1 MAGSLTVSRAALLAG
16 AAATGAS
23 AAFPRVARGAD
34 LVVVKAASAF
44 QDDVGPLLYGI
55 AAGVFARQGLDVQ
68 VEPVSSGAVAAAAVA
83 GGALQ
88 FAKSGPISLVTG
100 HARGVPFTIVAPSR
114 ISTPEHP
121 VGGLLVRTDS
131 PIKTGKDCNGKIV
144 AGSALADFNALVA
157 MAWIDQN
164 GGDAKTVKLVEIP
177 QSALVAAL
185 HENRLDL
192 GTAQNPVLYEALL
205 NKQAR
210 LLCNPFD
217 ALGNRYIASCWFT
230 TKDLVA
236 KQPDLVRKFVAALKE
251 STRYALAHPL
261 EVAPMLAPFLHE
273 DATRLRKMGIA
284 PVGVDLVA
292 KELQPAVDV
301 AVRYGLIPKGFDAA
315 ELITTFN

>member
-1 MAGSLTVSRAALLAG
+1 MAAAPIVTRATLLAG
-16 AAATGAS
+16 IASIGAS
-23 AAFPRVARGAD
+23 RMFSRPARAAD
-34 LVVVKAASAF
+34 LVPVRVASAF
-44 QDDVGPLLYGI
+44 QDDVGPLLYGV
-55 AAGVFARQGLDVQ
+55 AAGIFARQGLDVQ
-68 VEPVSSGAVAAAAVA
+68 VEPVNSGAVAAAAVA

-100 HARGVPFTIVAPSR
+100 HARGVPFTIIAPSR

-121 VGGLLVRTDS
+121 VGGLLVRPDS
-131 PIKTGKDCNGKIV
+131 PIKTAKDCNGKIV
-144 AGSALADFNALVA
+144 AGSALADFNALVVL
-157 MAWIDQN
+157 AWVDAN
-164 GGDAKTVKLVEIP
+164 GGDAKTMKLVEVP

-185 HENRLDL
+185 REGRLDL
-192 GTAQNPVLYEALL
+192 ATAQNPVLYDALTSR
-205 NKQAR
+205 QAR
-210 LLCNPFD
+210 LLSNPFD

-236 KQPDLVRKFVAALKE
+236 KQPDLVRKFVFALKE

-261 EVAPMLAPFLHE
+261 DIGAVLAPFLHF
-273 DATRLRKMGIA
+273 DAVKLRKMGIA

-315 ELITTFN
+315 ELITILN